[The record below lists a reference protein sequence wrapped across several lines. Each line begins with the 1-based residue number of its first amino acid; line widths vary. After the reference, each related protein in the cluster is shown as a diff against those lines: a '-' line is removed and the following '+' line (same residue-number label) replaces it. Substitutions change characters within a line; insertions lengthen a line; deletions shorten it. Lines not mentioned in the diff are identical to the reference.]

1 MSFSEC
7 DMLQKLAKEWM
18 QAGVKEGDTILI
30 HSNIKRTFKRY
41 LKMGYKLTP
50 QDILE
55 SFIIAVGTS
64 GTLLFPIFNFDFTE
78 GIPFDIRNSP
88 SHMGALTEAARKHPL
103 AVRTGH
109 PIYSFVAIGAKAKQF
124 NDIDNFSGYG
134 DDSPFAVLK
143 SMNGKISVLDL
154 PDQNSMTFY
163 HHIEEINQVDYR
175 YHKKFTAD
183 YTDSEGVTT
192 SKTYGLFVRN
202 VEQGVLTHVN
212 LTGEM
217 MWKNH
222 LYSGDRPKQACGL
235 RTISAQDMFDFVT
248 EVISSGKSLNN
259 LYRLKGN

>member
-1 MSFSEC
+1 
-7 DMLQKLAKEWM
+7 MLQKLAMEWM
-18 QAGVKEGDTILI
+18 QAGVKEGDTLLI

-55 SFIIAVGTS
+55 SFLIAVGPS

-78 GIPFDIRNSP
+78 GTPFDIRNSP
-88 SHMGALTEAARKHPL
+88 SHMGALTEAARKHLL

-109 PIYSFVAIGAKAKQF
+109 PIYSFVAIGAQAAQF
-124 NDIDNFSGYG
+124 KNIDNFSGYG
-134 DDSPFAVLK
+134 EDSPFATLK
-143 SMNGKISVLDL
+143 NMDGKIAVLDL

-163 HHIEEINQVDYR
+163 HHIEEMNQVDYR
-175 YHKKFTAD
+175 YHKKFAAD

-202 VEQGVLTHVN
+202 IEQGVLTHVN
-212 LTGEM
+212 PTGEM

-222 LYSGDRPKQACGL
+222 LYSGDRPKQGCGL

-248 EVISSGKSLNN
+248 HIITTGKTLNN
-259 LYRLKGN
+259 LYRIEVN